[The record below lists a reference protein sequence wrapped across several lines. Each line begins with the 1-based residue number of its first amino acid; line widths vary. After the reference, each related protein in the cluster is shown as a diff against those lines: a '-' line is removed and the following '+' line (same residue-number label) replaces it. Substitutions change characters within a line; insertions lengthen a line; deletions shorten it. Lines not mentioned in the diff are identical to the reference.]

1 MRHTMDNSIPD
12 IRRRFDW
19 KTFILRVAVIAVP
32 VALQN
37 LMSVTGS
44 MVDTMMIARLGE
56 TTVGAVGLC
65 AQYSTLMLAAYWG
78 FVGGGTLF
86 ISQYWGAQDDEGIC
100 RSYGLILTCIMS
112 VAVIFGSLALFAPGF
127 IMRLYTD
134 KTVIQD
140 VGISY
145 LKIVGYAYPLQLF
158 SVAAS
163 TLLRATE
170 KVRIPMFAALTS
182 VATNIFLNWVF
193 IYGNLGFPAMGVRGA
208 AIATV
213 CAAGVN
219 VLFILVACL
228 IIRYRYIFRVRDHFR
243 WVGSKVKEFFARCYP
258 MIINEVFLGI
268 GNMTINMVLGRQTEQ
283 TIAALAV
290 FRTLEGLVISF
301 FSGFSS
307 ASSVLVGK
315 SVGAGELEEAYQKAR
330 RIIPLCVFTI
340 AIAAVPINLL
350 RPPFLRLM
358 SLSGQSFEIAGY
370 LIMVYSLVAILRMGN
385 WCMNDTFR
393 ASGDAVTGTVLELIF
408 MYSMVIP
415 VVCIA
420 GLKLRVSIYV
430 LFPLVYCD
438 EVIRFIIMTRHLHS
452 GRFIRPVTDLGKAA
466 LPEFRKKRKLE
477 KKHR

>member
-1 MRHTMDNSIPD
+1 MDNSIPD
-12 IRRRFDW
+12 IRRRFEW
-19 KTFILRVAVIAVP
+19 KAFIVRVALIAVP

-56 TTVGAVGLC
+56 TEVGAVGLC
-65 AQYSTLMLAAYWG
+65 AQFSTLMLAAYWG

-86 ISQYWGAQDDEGIC
+86 ISQYWGAGDDDGIC
-100 RSYGLILTCIMS
+100 RSYGLILTCMMS
-112 VAVIFGSLALFAPGF
+112 VAVMFGGLALFAPGF

-134 KTVIQD
+134 KTAIQEIG
-140 VGISY
+140 VTY
-145 LKIVGYAYPLQLF
+145 LKVVGYAYPLQLF
-158 SVAAS
+158 SVAAA

-170 KVRIPMFAALTS
+170 RVRIPMFAALTS

-193 IYGNLGFPAMGVRGA
+193 IYGNLGCPALGVRGA
-208 AIATV
+208 ALATV
-213 CAAGVN
+213 CAAAVN
-219 VLFILVACL
+219 TIFILTACL
-228 IIRYRYIFRVRDHFR
+228 LTKYRYIFRVRDHFR
-243 WVGSKVKEFFARCYP
+243 WTGPKVREFFSRCYP
-258 MIINEVFLGI
+258 MIVNEVFLGV
-268 GNMTINMVLGRQTEQ
+268 GNMAINMVLGRQTEQ

-315 SVGAGELEEAYQKAR
+315 DVGAGELDSAYGKAR

-340 AIAAVPINLL
+340 AFAAVPINLL
-350 RPPFLRLM
+350 RPSFLCLM
-358 SLSGQSFEIAGY
+358 NLSGQLFEIAGY
-370 LIMVYSLVAILRMGN
+370 LIMVYSMVAVLRMGN

-393 ASGDAVTGTVLELIF
+393 ASGDAVTGTVLELVF
-408 MYSMVIP
+408 MYVMVIP

-420 GLKLRVSIYV
+420 GLRLHVSIYV

-438 EVIRFIIMTRHLHS
+438 EVIRFVIMVMHLRS
-452 GRFIRPVTDLGKAA
+452 GRWIRPVTDRGKAVLA
-466 LPEFRKKRKLE
+466 QFREKRHLE
-477 KKHR
+477 KKQR